1 MNASTGGHPARNAIP
16 DHGSLLSH
24 LAYGLGTAAVL
35 ALPLLLPGMDM
46 PHLMIDYEAV
56 AVGVYVLACVAAV
69 VQALRPGSRNRGR
82 R

>member
-1 MNASTGGHPARNAIP
+1 MTASVRNDRARSAVP

-24 LAYGLGTAAVL
+24 LGYGLGTAAAL

-56 AVGVYVLACVAAV
+56 AVGVYVLACALAFVR
-69 VQALRPGSRNRGR
+69 ALRPQGR
-82 R
+82 PRRHS

>member
-1 MNASTGGHPARNAIP
+1 MNASVRDNPARTPIP

-56 AVGVYVLACVAAV
+56 AVGIYVLACVAAV
-69 VQALRPGSRNRGR
+69 VQALRPRPRSRSR